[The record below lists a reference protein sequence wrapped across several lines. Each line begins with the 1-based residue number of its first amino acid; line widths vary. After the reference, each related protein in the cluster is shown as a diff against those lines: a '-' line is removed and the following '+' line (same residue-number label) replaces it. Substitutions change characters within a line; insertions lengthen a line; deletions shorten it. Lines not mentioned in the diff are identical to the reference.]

1 MQILRFPLAAPRAV
15 PDCRAAGGREPAGRH
30 GRGRR
35 RKPGAAGHADHAP
48 TEKGP
53 GRRPDPRRRQ
63 RRRTAG
69 QRIRRFLTPAPV
81 GLRRLK
87 PVATGEIKARV
98 RVLRPNGVV
107 EELRLEPS
115 DGALVSTGHRRTA
128 LFRDRSRGE
137 LARPGRS
144 AQGVAG
150 KDEGLI
156 ALTAEQVAAAG
167 IRSAAAAPAAL
178 EATSQF
184 PGEIKFNA
192 DRTARIV
199 PRLAGVAQEAPSSWA
214 RWSRRATC
222 WPRCPARPCPTCAAN
237 GWPP

>member
-1 MQILRFPLAAPRAV
+1 M
-15 PDCRAAGGREPAGRH
+15 
-30 GRGRR
+30 
-35 RKPGAAGHADHAP
+35 
-48 TEKGP
+48 
-53 GRRPDPRRRQ
+53 
-63 RRRTAG
+63 
-69 QRIRRFLTPAPV
+69 
-81 GLRRLK
+81 
-87 PVATGEIKARV
+87 
-98 RVLRPNGVV
+98 LRPNGVV

-115 DGALVSTGHRRTA
+115 DGALVSTQDIAEPHYFEIEA
-128 LFRDRSRGE
+128 E
-137 LARPGRS
+137 VNWPGQVDPLKAS
-144 AQGVAG
+144 LE

-192 DRTARIV
+192 DRTAHIV